1 MLTRASLPGLLAV
14 LALTGAHPALPP
26 CLTIPKAG
34 LRVAGDVRICPGAYR
49 VPDPTGSGVLV
60 VTASGTHIDLTGVT
74 IHSGDSIPSR
84 YVGIGVVS
92 RGYDAVEVQG
102 GVIGGYRYGILLEG
116 GRGHRITD
124 VNVSGSR
131 AQPLQ
136 STPIQFAASDWIDI
150 FDPDTFETYGG
161 GVYLKET
168 DGATVTGVEAHA
180 AQNGIGLF
188 DSRNAYIA
196 DNDVSGNSGWG
207 IHLWRSSHNVIVR
220 NIAHDNVRC
229 EAAAYSRGCD
239 SAALLLRNG
248 CDSNL
253 ISGNDLRRSGD
264 GFFLS
269 GQPPDM
275 APSNDNVVTG
285 NDGSGSPH
293 NAFES
298 TFSDGNTFLDD
309 RADSSDYGFWL
320 GYSSRTLVRGA
331 TVAGSR
337 SAGIA
342 IEHGRDNELRHN
354 LIIGGNVG
362 IRLFAPGGGPV
373 PSRGTTV
380 ADNTIA
386 RVGRGLVLEATTGS
400 DVRGNVFDAVGTA
413 LVVDSAGWNSTVRRN
428 VFLGARDAWIVAPDL
443 AAGDNFWAAPDVAA
457 TVARVRG
464 RISVLPWHPASA
476 AGY

>member
-14 LALTGAHPALPP
+14 LALTGAHPARPP

-34 LRVAGDVRICPGAYR
+34 LRVSGDVRICPGAYR
-49 VPDPTGSGVLV
+49 VPDPTESGVLV
-60 VTASGTHIDLTGVT
+60 VTASGTHIDLTGVS

-84 YVGIGVVS
+84 YVGICIVS
-92 RGYDAVEVQG
+92 RGYDAVEVEG
-102 GVIGGYRYGILLEG
+102 GAIGGYRSGIRLEG
-116 GRGHRITD
+116 GRGHRITG

-188 DSRNAYIA
+188 NSRNAYIA

-269 GQPPDM
+269 GQPPAM
-275 APSNDNVVTG
+275 APSNGNVVTG

-298 TFSDGNTFLDD
+298 TFSDGNT
-309 RADSSDYGFWL
+309 
-320 GYSSRTLVRGA
+320 
-331 TVAGSR
+331 
-337 SAGIA
+337 
-342 IEHGRDNELRHN
+342 
-354 LIIGGNVG
+354 
-362 IRLFAPGGGPV
+362 
-373 PSRGTTV
+373 
-380 ADNTIA
+380 
-386 RVGRGLVLEATTGS
+386 
-400 DVRGNVFDAVGTA
+400 
-413 LVVDSAGWNSTVRRN
+413 
-428 VFLGARDAWIVAPDL
+428 
-443 AAGDNFWAAPDVAA
+443 
-457 TVARVRG
+457 
-464 RISVLPWHPASA
+464 
-476 AGY
+476 